1 MGRILLGLVLGIILL
16 PLCVMAWLRY
26 GNPPVAVSD
35 PPLPMERWIT
45 HIPLHVRIDRQ
56 MVKTPPIQ
64 ANEDAFMA
72 GAQIYSQDCAAC
84 HGFHG
89 KPSDLGANM
98 FPRAPQLWEKHPR
111 GNVVGVSD
119 DPPGVTAW
127 KVDNGIR
134 LTGMPAF
141 NKILNDTQ
149 IWQVSLLLANADKPL
164 PPAVLAIVSGE
175 PPTPPAPP
183 MPAKKGKKR

>member
-1 MGRILLGLVLGIILL
+1 MGRFLLGVVLGVILV

-26 GNPPVAVSD
+26 GHPPVAVSD
-35 PPLPMERWIT
+35 PPLPMEKWIT

-64 ANEDAFMA
+64 ANGEAFLA
-72 GAQIYSQDCAAC
+72 GAQIYSQDCAGC

-89 KPSDLGANM
+89 KPSLLAPHM
-98 FPRAPQLWEKHPR
+98 FPFPTQLWEAHHNGK
-111 GNVVGVSD
+111 VVGVSD

-134 LTGMPAF
+134 LSGMPSF
-141 NKILNDTQ
+141 KDVLSDTQ

-175 PPTPPAPP
+175 PPASPPPAA
-183 MPAKKGKKR
+183 PAKKGKKR

>member
-1 MGRILLGLVLGIILL
+1 MGRILLGFVLGIILL

-26 GNPPVAVSD
+26 GHPPVAVSD
-35 PPLPMERWIT
+35 PPLPMERYIT
-45 HIPLHVRIDRQ
+45 HIPLHVRIDRE
-56 MVKTPPIQ
+56 MVETPPIQ
-64 ANEDAFMA
+64 ANEEAFTA

-89 KPSDLGANM
+89 KPSTFGGHM

-119 DPPGVTAW
+119 DPPGETAW

-134 LTGMPAF
+134 LSGMPSF
-141 NKILNDTQ
+141 KNVLNNTQ
-149 IWQVSLLLANADKPL
+149 IWQVSLLLANANKPL
-164 PPAVLAIVSGE
+164 PPDVLAIVSGE
-175 PPTPPAPP
+175 PPASAAPAT
-183 MPAKKGKKR
+183 KGMKR